1 MGFCWWRVLLFA
13 SAGAWFADVH
23 RRGRRWQ
30 QPRAAVVS
38 GSLRTRHTSHATRH
52 FFPRPVLRV
61 VRARRS
67 FNFVTAAEIIAEIEH
82 LPADERAKVV
92 AFAQHLGESAM
103 LSGAELSKLAGRLA
117 DGPHPAE
124 AARLR
129 EEIEKGFYGASS
141 HA

>member
-1 MGFCWWRVLLFA
+1 MQFK
-13 SAGAWFADVH
+13 SAL
-23 RRGRRWQ
+23 
-30 QPRAAVVS
+30 P
-38 GSLRTRHTSHATRH
+38 
-52 FFPRPVLRV
+52 PVLNALEV
-61 VRARRS
+61 QG
-67 FNFVTAAEIIAEIEH
+67 FEH
-82 LPADERAKVV
+82 RWVLEV
-92 AFAQHLGESAM
+92 AQHLGESAM

>member
-1 MGFCWWRVLLFA
+1 LPRVTRYFLP
-13 SAGAWFADVH
+13 
-23 RRGRRWQ
+23 
-30 QPRAAVVS
+30 PRA
-38 GSLRTRHTSHATRH
+38 
-52 FFPRPVLRV
+52 LRV
-61 VRARRS
+61 KGTGRKFA
-67 FNFVTAAEIIAEIEH
+67 FVTAVEIIAEIKD
-82 LPADERAKVV
+82 LPADEQAKVV

-103 LSGAELSKLAGRLA
+103 LPGAELSKLAGRLA

>member
-1 MGFCWWRVLLFA
+1 LRCARVFRRQLAVGSGAVVKESRVAGGWWRDYSFRRSQ
-13 SAGAWFADVH
+13 SAA
-23 RRGRRWQ
+23 
-30 QPRAAVVS
+30 
-38 GSLRTRHTSHATRH
+38 TNTRH
-52 FFPRPVLRV
+52 FFPRTALL
-61 VRARRS
+61 ARRPRRR
-67 FNFVTAAEIIAEIEH
+67 FDFVTAVEIIAEIEH

-129 EEIEKGFYGASS
+129 EELEKGFYGASS

>member
-1 MGFCWWRVLLFA
+1 MT
-13 SAGAWFADVH
+13 
-23 RRGRRWQ
+23 
-30 QPRAAVVS
+30 AV
-38 GSLRTRHTSHATRH
+38 
-52 FFPRPVLRV
+52 
-61 VRARRS
+61 
-67 FNFVTAAEIIAEIEH
+67 EIIAEIEH

-92 AFAQHLGESAM
+92 AFAQHLGESDM
-103 LSGAELSKLAGRLA
+103 LSGAELSKLAGCLA